1 MLLSVFPLDPGSVH
15 GAYFYASHDR
25 IKLPLLH
32 QAVVIRDGTGI
43 AQFRVSRAVNICIFS
58 RLVDQTNITM
68 LNPPDYSYYFRF
80 MQTYSSAGF
89 TGISPTDPLLLELE
103 DMMENNDQYF
113 IIGDLISMNI
123 VFSSRRT
130 HAKLGIE
137 PASVTPYHFFE
148 ATHPDDIQRHS
159 LGRAKMF
166 KVAQDIFIAKNGCML
181 MSTNFNMRIPGNG
194 YENTLYQCYIFYSAK
209 PYGTVYLFQLLTNID
224 SFKKNE
230 GFHYYAGKDM
240 NNFRYPDEELLMIGH
255 PFSDREFEIIQL
267 VGESLSSEQIAEK
280 LYLSPHTVN
289 THRRNILKKA
299 GKANISDLIY
309 ALKEQGLM

>member
-1 MLLSVFPLDPGSVH
+1 
-15 GAYFYASHDR
+15 
-25 IKLPLLH
+25 
-32 QAVVIRDGTGI
+32 
-43 AQFRVSRAVNICIFS
+43 
-58 RLVDQTNITM
+58 M
-68 LNPPDYSYYFRF
+68 LNPLDYSYFFRF
-80 MQTYSSAGF
+80 MQTYSSVGF
-89 TGISPTDPLLLELE
+89 KGINPTDPLLLELE
-103 DMMENNDQYF
+103 EMMEKNDQYF

-130 HAKLGIE
+130 HTKLGIE

-181 MSTNFNMRIPGNG
+181 MSTNLNMRNPGNG

-240 NNFRYPDEELLMIGH
+240 NNFRYPDEELLTIGH